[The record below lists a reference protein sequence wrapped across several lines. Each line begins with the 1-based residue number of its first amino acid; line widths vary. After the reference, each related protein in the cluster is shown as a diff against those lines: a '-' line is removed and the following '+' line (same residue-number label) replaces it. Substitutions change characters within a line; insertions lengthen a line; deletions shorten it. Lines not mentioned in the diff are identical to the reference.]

1 MSLGDYD
8 EAEHERRERKNATV
22 DADFEQVRSEYEGSM
37 EEDDTGASADELL
50 AQFEQLQTE

>member
-22 DADFEQVRSEYEGSM
+22 DADFEQARSEYEGSM
-37 EEDDTGASADELL
+37 EYDTGESADELL